1 MKITVLD
8 GNALNPG
15 DLSWSSVERLGTLTV
30 YPRTS
35 PEEVASRIGDS
46 DAILLNKIN
55 ITEEILSKCP
65 NLKYIG
71 VQATGYNVIDLEACR
86 KHNVIVTNVP
96 SYSTSGVAQMVFAY
110 ITEFASRTSVHNAS
124 VKNGDWVKCQ
134 DFCYWKVP
142 LVELEGKTLGIYGYG
157 SIGRRVA
164 QIAKAFGMK
173 VIVCTRTPKPD
184 IENPV
189 DFSTLLN
196 DSDFITLH
204 APLTDKTREVI
215 NKTTLALMKKSA
227 YLINTARGPL
237 VNENDLAEALD
248 KGTIAGYA
256 ADVVSEEPMKES
268 NPLLKAKNTIIT
280 PHIAWAAVE
289 TRQRLI
295 NIVAQNLKCW
305 IQGKPQNVVS

>member
-15 DLSWSSVERLGTLTV
+15 DLSWSSVERLGALTV

-71 VQATGYNVIDLEACR
+71 VQATGYNVIDLKACR

-237 VNENDLAEALD
+237 VNEKDLAEALD

-295 NIVAQNLKCW
+295 DIVAQNLKCW